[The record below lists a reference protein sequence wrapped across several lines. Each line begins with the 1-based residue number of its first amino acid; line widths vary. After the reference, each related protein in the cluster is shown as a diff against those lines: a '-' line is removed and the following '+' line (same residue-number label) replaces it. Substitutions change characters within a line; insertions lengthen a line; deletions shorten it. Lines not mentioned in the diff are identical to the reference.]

1 MSSADGA
8 PGDAADD
15 DPFAVDDAEDAAG
28 AVGLEELE
36 TFGTE
41 SQSRPPSFEG
51 GMKVLLPQVCER
63 LLTYTVKGD

>member
-15 DPFAVDDAEDAAG
+15 DPFAADDAEDAAG

-41 SQSRPPSFEG
+41 SQPRPPSAAVRPIG
-51 GMKVLLPQVCER
+51 TWNLRKNV
-63 LLTYTVKGD
+63 